1 MKLAGRENKTAVVVG
16 TVTDDVRLQDIP
28 KLKVTICCFCQS
40 VIQFS
45 DSDLIW
51 FFFSNRSVL
60 WDSPMVLAAGSW
72 RRVVRW
78 WLLTNW
84 LWPLPKA
91 TAQCCCQVNE
101 PIFTRLIIDML
112 HKESILTVVSTMF
125 LCTRNALLFVW
136 HPKEFLN
143 KSSHWPSLWMLCD
156 CWLCFKSALWLC
168 SPGPR
173 KSREVYRH
181 FGKAPG
187 TPHSHTKYVYL
198 FFFFFNHK

>member
-40 VIQFS
+40 VIHLS
-45 DSDLIW
+45 DSDLI

-91 TAQCCCQVNE
+91 TAQCCCQVNG
-101 PIFTRLIIDML
+101 PVFTRLIIDML
-112 HKESILTVVSTMF
+112 RKVSILTVVSAMF
-125 LCTRNALLFVW
+125 LCTRNALPFVW
-136 HPKEFLN
+136 NPPKCLN
-143 KSSHWPSLWMLCD
+143 KSSHLPSLWMLCD
-156 CWLCFKSALWLC
+156 CWLCFKSALWLLF
-168 SPGPR
+168 PR
-173 KSREVYRH
+173 
-181 FGKAPG
+181 
-187 TPHSHTKYVYL
+187 TP
-198 FFFFFNHK
+198 